1 MKNIKEN
8 EYELPVIPAEALEAI
23 KKGVQEKHSVSNLEQ
38 LGVSQRLINL
48 LETNGI
54 RDVSVLLTHQK
65 ETLLSIPNFGKRQ
78 LFILFSALSRYDELD
93 SEYV

>member
-1 MKNIKEN
+1 MKNTKEN
-8 EYELPVIPAEALEAI
+8 YELPAIPKEALEAI
-23 KKGVQEKHSVSNLEQ
+23 RKGVQEKHSVSNLEQ

-54 RDVSVLLTHQK
+54 RDLSVLLTHQR

-78 LFILFSALSRYDELD
+78 LFILFSALSRYNELD